1 MVKSALLVLLTSLF
15 GPSLVGCSG
24 GDEPSGAASPRS
36 PLLVEPL
43 SELPLRMSDIG
54 LYPDLPALGAATP
67 AIDYEP
73 GYALWSDGG
82 EKHRSIVIPEGE
94 SIDAHDPAAY
104 EFPLGTLIFKTF
116 AFKTPA
122 SPDVEV
128 PVETRLLRLGD
139 DGWELAAYNWND
151 AGTDAELLDSK
162 RAVSREVL
170 TDDGDV
176 IEHAIPSRLECRQ
189 CHESAASAV
198 LGLSELQ
205 LAKSGS
211 LDTLAPRLEPAPEE
225 PYGALPAHGELTS
238 QVLGYLVGNCTH
250 CHNGTNGAA
259 SSFDLRP
266 EVALRNL
273 IDQPTASSATADGIR
288 VVPGEPE
295 QSVLYLA
302 VRGGSDF
309 EVKDM
314 PPLGVARRDDAAI
327 QLLRNWILELKSTD
341 DP

>member
-1 MVKSALLVLLTSLF
+1 M
-15 GPSLVGCSG
+15 
-24 GDEPSGAASPRS
+24 
-36 PLLVEPL
+36 
-43 SELPLRMSDIG
+43 
-54 LYPDLPALGAATP
+54 
-67 AIDYEP
+67 
-73 GYALWSDGG
+73 
-82 EKHRSIVIPEGE
+82 
-94 SIDAHDPAAY
+94 
-104 EFPLGTLIFKTF
+104 
-116 AFKTPA
+116 
-122 SPDVEV
+122 
-128 PVETRLLRLGD
+128 
-139 DGWELAAYNWND
+139 
-151 AGTDAELLDSK
+151 
-162 RAVSREVL
+162 
-170 TDDGDV
+170 
-176 IEHAIPSRLECRQ
+176 
-189 CHESAASAV
+189 
-198 LGLSELQ
+198 
-205 LAKSGS
+205 
-211 LDTLAPRLEPAPEE
+211 
-225 PYGALPAHGELTS
+225 PAHGELTS